1 MIISKLNNSV
11 FRFISAYHDNKAK
24 LISCEREGFYIRDSH
39 RCNGNDE
46 CPDGS
51 DEKGCEN
58 GGFLC
63 FSVIIICI
71 ESDFSRMSLSLLTL
85 SK

>member
-1 MIISKLNNSV
+1 MIISKLNNLV
-11 FRFISAYHDNKAK
+11 FRFISAFHDNKTK

-58 GGFLC
+58 GWFYG
-63 FSVIIICI
+63 IA
-71 ESDFSRMSLSLLTL
+71 SLLL
-85 SK
+85 SSASNLIFLECLCLS

>member
-1 MIISKLNNSV
+1 MNQSFILRSHLLKSNNC
-11 FRFISAYHDNKAK
+11 FFCCISAFRDNRRN
-24 LISCEREGFYIRDSH
+24 LIECERKGFYIRDIH

-58 GGFLC
+58 G
-63 FSVIIICI
+63 
-71 ESDFSRMSLSLLTL
+71 M
-85 SK
+85 